1 MTEKLRER
9 IAKELL
15 DVISLKGTP
24 DVIAIDCELKSHCA
38 SPERPWPFENAYDA
52 ALCFQSILD
61 DSRRKYA
68 GVSVIADTE
77 RNLLALRKD
86 R

>member
-1 MTEKLRER
+1 MHYDIAEAANQRIAANTEDAMTEKLREH

-24 DVIAIDCELKSHCA
+24 DVIAD
-38 SPERPWPFENAYDA
+38 
-52 ALCFQSILD
+52 
-61 DSRRKYA
+61 
-68 GVSVIADTE
+68 VE

-86 R
+86 RHLFGGDFD

>member
-1 MTEKLRER
+1 MTEKLREH

-24 DVIAIDCELKSHCA
+24 DVIAD
-38 SPERPWPFENAYDA
+38 
-52 ALCFQSILD
+52 
-61 DSRRKYA
+61 
-68 GVSVIADTE
+68 VE

-86 R
+86 RHLFGGDFD